1 MHTEG
6 DRLDYDVL
14 VQDALRHVARSAL
27 KYVAEN
33 GLPGSHH
40 FYITFRT
47 HHPGVVMP
55 GHLKA
60 KHPEDITVVI
70 QHQFWDL
77 NIFED
82 RFSISLSFNDVQENL
97 EIPFSALISF
107 MDPSVKFGLQFTP
120 SLSDLEEG
128 IFDEDGGAQGGT
140 RNAPSG
146 SNVVTLDTFRKK
158 K

>member
-1 MHTEG
+1 MHTDG

-55 GHLKA
+55 AHLKS

-77 NIFED
+77 KVFED
-82 RFSISLSFNDVQENL
+82 RFSICLSFNDVQENL

-128 IFDEDGGAQGGT
+128 DFDENAETPVGTTGAT
-140 RNAPSG
+140 SG
-146 SNVVTLDTFRKK
+146 SNVVTLDAFRKK